1 MLRSVSDSVLCVW
14 HVSGVGYTMRD
25 IRYHW
30 KDGLSSVGMSNEV
43 QLPQFRVLGHR
54 QRATVV
60 TLTTGNQSQR
70 LLSQHCSIAPPP
82 TPSPSARVQTIDT
95 ATLAHT
101 LNLTQQSHDKTRE
114 FGSRLPRSNP
124 DRVST
129 RVAKPI
135 AMGLGLFHLCIRCA
149 QSATP

>member
-1 MLRSVSDSVLCVW
+1 MESWGFTQYRSFKSRQFVPASPILSAAAAREGSAMLRSVSDSVLCVW

-60 TLTTGNQSQR
+60 TLTTG
-70 LLSQHCSIAPPP
+70 
-82 TPSPSARVQTIDT
+82 
-95 ATLAHT
+95 
-101 LNLTQQSHDKTRE
+101 K
-114 FGSRLPRSNP
+114 
-124 DRVST
+124 
-129 RVAKPI
+129 
-135 AMGLGLFHLCIRCA
+135 
-149 QSATP
+149 

>member
-1 MLRSVSDSVLCVW
+1 MLASPIIDVAEAREGYAMLRSVSDSVLCVW

-60 TLTTGNQSQR
+60 TLTTGNNIANAAVPA
-70 LLSQHCSIAPPP
+70 LSVHRFATDPVSRSPCADDRYRDTSTHAKHDTTIARRD
-82 TPSPSARVQTIDT
+82 AR
-95 ATLAHT
+95 
-101 LNLTQQSHDKTRE
+101 N
-114 FGSRLPRSNP
+114 
-124 DRVST
+124 
-129 RVAKPI
+129 
-135 AMGLGLFHLCIRCA
+135 
-149 QSATP
+149 